1 MTEPERDME
10 TNREK
15 RETNIATWI
24 IAELRPEHQVTGKEA
39 RKTAKAILTIPGLA
53 VLADGAPLANPYGTR
68 APARGVWNKAVAAM
82 LNQGYRLIEVDGM
95 NERGDNPAVRPL
107 YDVDLFALC
116 ELFRAA
122 KTAES
127 HAGFAHVLSETS
139 KATGVSEDR
148 LRAEIVLRRDDAK

>member
-1 MTEPERDME
+1 ME

-53 VLADGAPLANPYGTR
+53 VLADGAPLANPYGEGV
-68 APARGVWNKAVAAM
+68 PARGVWNKAVKAM
-82 LNQGYRLIEVDGM
+82 LTQGYQLIEADGT
-95 NERGDNPAVRPL
+95 NEPGDNPVVRPL

-116 ELFRAA
+116 ELFGAA
-122 KTAES
+122 KTEKS
-127 HAGFAHVLSETS
+127 NAGFAHILSETS

-148 LRAEIVLRRDDAK
+148 LRAEIVLRREDDL